1 MPRYGHQQRKS
12 TESKTSKATI
22 TGLPISSSSNSPQQ
36 QQTSSSIK
44 AACLECRSNK
54 VKCKVG
60 ESALACQR
68 CERFGLECRFEAV
81 NRRGRKPKNQS
92 HNGAVSPDSIMKR
105 TESTSEEMEEHSS
118 SNLSNLRPSFS
129 VRKRSHEGSSQADDW
144 SNTEHL
150 LSKPLR
156 SSIWRAL
163 MRNQGMR
170 GSTYT
175 FVSSGEVSIA
185 GSLDQTMESK
195 QEDETQST
203 NINQGESSY
212 QPTLRQLFSP
222 FNKTFTGSQRIEA
235 SLPLVVRFDT
245 HPDPRA
251 AGVISPN
258 RCVELLTYFDDHLL
272 PWIGIFASAKELS
285 LPHYRWSSTFL
296 LSTVLYLASQFSTPT
311 NGTTIEETQ
320 ALGMH
325 TRSLAIRAFGSA
337 DKSLETLLAFNLL
350 TVWKAPDDGYSQIYA
365 GFTDQIAT
373 ISRTSTSNGKPLSEH
388 DAADALRIQL
398 FHYVQRSVFQLH
410 HMPMTNMIMDQH
422 GVVLPLPTPS
432 PAPPPLLALERF
444 AAGNTTLPSDWFL
457 CANVEGSSIQCKYK
471 SLFKQHQQG
480 RFGTSRNTVGPQV
493 ALLEA
498 FFAEMETW
506 EHRWRR
512 RGLRAKELR
521 RNNTEDVQQWAGF
534 EILGHSIC
542 MHISS
547 IAFRKGLDV
556 WFEITG
562 QTMIPLNDSAT
573 AELIQR
579 SYQACLDSAI
589 GLLRRITQLH
599 PTVLVHMP
607 DSTLVLINH
616 AALLVIYLL
625 LIPSAAAEGN
635 QQQQTT
641 SSSKQRKQFPDVV
654 GNYTVTQQECL
665 QTLKIAQEKVWQA
678 ALTRTEN
685 TCCAL
690 SSEHLASLI
699 ELIEGPIQQQQRGG
713 GEELIDRKQVR
724 LNETHSSSSNRS
736 RINTGEQSIIS
747 GQDPS
752 PINIQQNLGWEWLQ
766 TFLDDTSVANV
777 PLPRQ

>member
-1 MPRYGHQQRKS
+1 MLFIINMPRYGQQQRKVS
-12 TESKTSKATI
+12 DTKTLS
-22 TGLPISSSSNSPQQ
+22 GLPRASDSPQQ
-36 QQTSSSIK
+36 SPSTK

-81 NRRGRKPKNQS
+81 NRRGRKPKGQ
-92 HNGAVSPDSIMKR
+92 NGGGDMNSPESVLKRNDSL
-105 TESTSEEMEEHSS
+105 SEELEERSS
-118 SNLSNLRPSFS
+118 ANFSSLRPMFTS
-129 VRKRSHEGSSQADDW
+129 RKRSFEATSQTEDSS
-144 SNTEHL
+144 NVEHL

-156 SSIWRAL
+156 SNIWRAL

-175 FVSSGEVSIA
+175 FVSSGEVNIA
-185 GSLDQTMESK
+185 GSTDQPIDAK
-195 QEDETQST
+195 QEDEEHGT
-203 NINQGESSY
+203 NIDQGESSY

-222 FNKTFTGSQRIEA
+222 FNKRASDSHRIEA

-251 AGVISPN
+251 AGVITPS
-258 RCVELLTYFDDHLL
+258 RCVELLAYFDAHLL
-272 PWIGIFASAKELS
+272 PWIGVFASAGELS
-285 LPHYRWSSTFL
+285 LPRARWSSTFL
-296 LSTVLYLASQFSTPT
+296 LSTVLYLASRFSD
-311 NGTTIEETQ
+311 GEVEEAQ
-320 ALGMH
+320 GLGMH

-350 TVWKAPDDGYSQIYA
+350 TVWKAPDDGYSQLYA

-373 ISRTSTSNGKPLSEH
+373 ISRTSTSDGKPLSEY
-388 DAADALRIQL
+388 DAANALRIQL

-410 HMPMTNMIMDQH
+410 HMPVTNMIMDQH

-444 AAGNTTLPSDWFL
+444 AAGNTTLPSDWLL

-471 SLFKQHQQG
+471 ALFKQHQQG
-480 RFGTSRNTVGPQV
+480 KFGTSRNTVGPQV

-512 RGLRAKELR
+512 RGIRAREMR
-521 RNNTEDVQQWAGF
+521 RSSSSSSNGQEDIQQWAGF
-534 EILGHSIC
+534 EILGQSIC

-556 WFEITG
+556 WFETTG
-562 QTMIPLNDSAT
+562 QMMIPSNDTAT

-579 SYQACLDSAI
+579 SYQACIDSAV
-589 GLLRRITQLH
+589 GLLRRVTQLR
-599 PTVLVHMP
+599 PTILVHMP
-607 DSTLVLINH
+607 DATLVLINH

-625 LIPSAAAEGN
+625 LIPAAAAEGN
-635 QQQQTT
+635 QSSNT
-641 SSSKQRKQFPDVV
+641 STSKRKQFPDVV
-654 GNYTVTQQECL
+654 GNYTITQQECL
-665 QTLKIAQEKVWQA
+665 QSVKIAQETVWQA
-678 ALTRTEN
+678 ALTRSEN

-690 SSEHLASLI
+690 SSEHLTSLI
-699 ELIEGPIQQQQRGG
+699 GLLEGSIQDSPSIQGTEREMVDRKQAPLNRISTGEGTNLTSTISRQDGTPIPIQQN
-713 GEELIDRKQVR
+713 V
-724 LNETHSSSSNRS
+724 
-736 RINTGEQSIIS
+736 
-747 GQDPS
+747 
-752 PINIQQNLGWEWLQ
+752 GWEWLQ
-766 TFLDDTSVANV
+766 TFLDDTADSSL
-777 PLPRQ
+777 LPRQ